1 MTENQV
7 KISSRNF
14 EVPEAYR
21 LKVALEQGAY
31 QGLQKAIT
39 MAPDDITAEVRK
51 SKLRGHGGA
60 GFPAG
65 VKWGFVPKDT
75 DKPKYLCVNGDES
88 EPGTCKD
95 RLILEK
101 DPHLLLEGIAITCF
115 AIGIHTAYVYIRGE
129 YHYPTKILNQAIREA
144 REAGYLGKNILGSGF
159 DLEVYTHPGAGM
171 YICGEETGLIESLEG
186 KKGWPRIKPPFPALI
201 GVFDCPTVVNNI
213 ETLSYV
219 PSIIMNGAEW
229 FQGLGTPNSGGT
241 MLFSVSGHVN
251 KPGVYELPVGTPL
264 RKVIYE
270 AAGGVRGGKELKGV
284 IPGGSSAPILKPEEI
299 DVPMDFDSMMGIGT
313 MLGSAGIIVLDQDTK
328 MVDVLFW
335 MTRFYSHESCGQ
347 CTPCREGTAWLFK
360 IASRIREGR
369 GRVGDLDLMLELCRF
384 IEGRTVCPLGAA
396 AAMPT
401 RAMVKKFR
409 GEFEA
414 AIPKSKATAA

>member
-1 MTENQV
+1 MTENSV

-14 EVPEAYR
+14 EVPEAYK
-21 LKVALEQGAY
+21 LKVALERGAY
-31 QGLQKAIT
+31 QGLKKALT
-39 MAPDDITAEVRK
+39 MAPDDIVGEVRK

-95 RLILEK
+95 RLILSR

-115 AIGIHTAYVYIRGE
+115 AIGIHMAYVYIRGE
-129 YHYPTKILNQAIREA
+129 YHQPTKILNQAIQEA

-159 DLEVYTHPGAGM
+159 DLEIYTHPGAGM

-201 GVFDCPTVVNNI
+201 GVFNCPTVVNNI

-219 PSIIMNGAEW
+219 PSIIMNGADW
-229 FQGLGTPNSGGT
+229 FQALGTPNCGGT

-264 RKVIYE
+264 RKVIFE

-284 IPGGSSAPILKPEEI
+284 IPGGSSAPILTPDEI

-335 MTRFYSHESCGQ
+335 LTRFYSHESCGQ

-369 GRVGDLDLMLELCRF
+369 GRAGDLDLMLELCRF

-401 RAMVKKFR
+401 RAMVKKYR
-409 GEFEA
+409 GEFEE
-414 AIPKSKATAA
+414 AIQNKMKNVA